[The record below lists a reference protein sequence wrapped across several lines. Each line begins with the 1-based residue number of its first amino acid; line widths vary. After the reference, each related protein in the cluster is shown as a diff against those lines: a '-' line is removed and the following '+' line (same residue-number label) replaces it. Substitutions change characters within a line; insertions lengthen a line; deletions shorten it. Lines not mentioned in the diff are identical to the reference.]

1 MLDWAQMDLERYLE
15 IQMNWDFVNE
25 KDIER
30 IPFFTKTKHGGRNCI
45 KIKKAFRRRIGRGN
59 VIYCKKRNKNPSS
72 RYESRLREKIGISFL
87 DNNLK
92 SNH

>member
-30 IPFFTKTKHGGRNCI
+30 IPFNEKESYNTYLAKRMLNQYAESLFQISASKLG
-45 KIKKAFRRRIGRGN
+45 
-59 VIYCKKRNKNPSS
+59 IYYNKRA
-72 RYESRLREKIGISFL
+72 EKIY
-87 DNNLK
+87 K
-92 SNH
+92 R